1 MYNQMEHL
9 KKIMVDF
16 ELHAVDGIKECFQ
29 HGFSAL

>member
-1 MYNQMEHL
+1 MYNQMGHL
-9 KKIMVDF
+9 NKIMVDF